1 MFNQRFYIVLAG
13 IIILSLVLIGCVCS
27 GPKTGNAT
35 GTPQAINT
43 GTPKVN
49 NTVTSNTGISN
60 QETTDEG
67 SQIATNDSQ
76 AGKTITPVAVK
87 INSAA
92 VTPAAPRGVT
102 GTVTTAAPVS
112 AVSANIAAAGGALT
126 VSTPGSPI
134 KGLTV
139 TVPAN
144 AYSAAKQFS
153 ISYAPIQSHTFGDLF
168 KPATPLISINNG
180 GEMSKTYMQ
189 VKIPITVP
197 DGSLAMAFLYD
208 DQTKTL
214 EGLPTLAHDA
224 NSVTVGTRHFSNIIL
239 SLINRSLLK
248 PDIDSDFRPGIDDWQ
263 FTNFGSYIA
272 SGHCTGQSM
281 TAMWYYIEQPDGK
294 GLTLNGRYDN
304 NGDQPAT
311 PNLWQDDSQGYRFCS
326 VVWKDMDWDALGR
339 SLTEDYIASD
349 DQDTFDLFRYSMQL
363 TKQPQMTEIWNT
375 TVGGGHALV
384 VYRIKDGN
392 LYVADPNWPGKEDR
406 SIVITNGKFKPYES
420 GENYAEILA
429 GHSKKYDKI
438 TYVAKTSLSDWK
450 SIATHWAELKAGTV
464 GNAYFPG
471 YTIEDRNA
479 AGTMT
484 AQGYMLPQPFISFK
498 ITPNSGHLGFQVY
511 RDGSP
516 LTPDKTGANWKY
528 PLNPGLNKIGI
539 YIDGKVGDDWK
550 YVNFEHINVIY
561 SSLIIDPATLDG
573 EINKE
578 YTFTAAA
585 GNPPANI
592 RYSWSVDGVSIQ
604 TDTQKTFKTI
614 FKSAGKH
621 TVGLKLLDAAGKE
634 LQKAESTANIKDA
647 PSASG
652 PVNNLA
658 ILQKYGYL
666 EASVL
671 TNSQVHEYNKYN
683 KPTDVDKQANVN
695 FWTIYTPL
703 TWDGV
708 KFSGTKTDNL
718 MGSTAVEALSG
729 TVSPDGNTILS
740 LTSHLQIDS
749 TIEHHTVNMVLQNI
763 PLTYINGVLQFV
775 DITSGNVQKNV
786 VSLENNL
793 TDVDSKG
800 ETYNS
805 VTFKS
810 PTWDNNSHLDV
821 QFRKTA
827 TR

>member
-1 MFNQRFYIVLAG
+1 MFNKRFYIVLAG
-13 IIILSLVLIGCVCS
+13 IIIVSSVLIGCVCS
-27 GPKTGNAT
+27 GPKTGNAA

-49 NTVTSNTGISN
+49 NPVTSNAAISN
-60 QETTDEG
+60 QQTTDEG
-67 SQIATNDSQ
+67 SQIAANDSQ
-76 AGKTITPVAVK
+76 TGKTITPVAV
-87 INSAA
+87 ITNSAA
-92 VTPAAPRGVT
+92 FTPAAPRGVT

-112 AVSANIAAAGGALT
+112 AASANIAAAGGALT
-126 VSTPGSPI
+126 VTTPGSPI

-153 ISYAPIQSHTFGDLF
+153 ISYAPVQSHTFGDLF

-180 GEMSKTYMQ
+180 GEISKTYMQ

-214 EGLPTLAHDA
+214 EGLPTLARDA

-326 VVWKDMDWDALGR
+326 VVWEDMDWGALGR

-375 TVGGGHALV
+375 TIGGGHALV

-392 LYVADPNWPGKEDR
+392 LYVADPNWPGNEDR
-406 SIVITNGKFKPYES
+406 SIVIAAGKFKPYES
-420 GENYAEILA
+420 GENAAEIAL
-429 GHSKKYDKI
+429 GNSKKYDKI

-450 SIATHWAELKAGTV
+450 SIGTHWTELKAKTV

-471 YTIEDRNA
+471 YTIKDKDR

-484 AQGYMLPQPFISFK
+484 DQGYIVTQPFIRLDL
-498 ITPNSGHLGFQVY
+498 TVTSGEMRFYVY
-511 RDGSP
+511 RDGVR
-516 LTPDKTGANWKY
+516 LTANVTGNDWKY
-528 PLNPGLNKIGI
+528 PLNPGLNKMGM
-539 YIDGKVGDDWK
+539 YIEGKVNNKWK
-550 YVNFEHINVIY
+550 YINFEHFDVI
-561 SSLIIDPATLDG
+561 SGNLSIDPPALDG
-573 EINKE
+573 EVNKE
-578 YTFTAAA
+578 YTFTAKMDT
-585 GNPPANI
+585 PPAN
-592 RYSWSVDGVSIQ
+592 SKFTWSVDDVSAQ
-604 TDTQKTFKTI
+604 AATSNTLKATFKT
-614 FKSAGKH
+614 SGAH
-621 TVGLKLLDAAGKE
+621 TVLLKALDSTGKE
-634 LQKAESTANIKDA
+634 IGQAKSVVTVKSA
-647 PSASG
+647 PSASTS
-652 PVNNLA
+652 PNNLA
-658 ILQKYGYL
+658 ILQKYGYV
-666 EASVL
+666 EASVN
-671 TNSQVHEYNKYN
+671 TSSQVHEYNKYN
-683 KPTDVDKQANVN
+683 KPPDVDKQANVN

-729 TVSPDGNTILS
+729 TVSPDGNTILT

-749 TIEHHTVNMVLQNI
+749 TIEHHTVNMVFQNI

-775 DITSGNVQKNV
+775 DITSANVQKNV

-810 PTWDNNSHLDV
+810 PAWDNNSHLDV